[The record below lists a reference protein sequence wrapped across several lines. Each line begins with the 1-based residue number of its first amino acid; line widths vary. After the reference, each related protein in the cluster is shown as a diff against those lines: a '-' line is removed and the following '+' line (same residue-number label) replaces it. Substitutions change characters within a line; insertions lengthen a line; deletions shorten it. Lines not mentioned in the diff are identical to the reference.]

1 MTAPAVD
8 FPIVWP
14 EPGDEDLTWE
24 RDDMHMPFAV
34 SPLSADY
41 IQILF
46 DGMPYGREK
55 VQNPWQWHVRFLNGY
70 VYMAARETRP
80 VPDEAAA
87 IKVIEEHQRAL
98 IPMAAAHWQERAIP
112 ELHAVRDWFRAADV
126 ATSDLTTL
134 AELWGQA
141 WRRAERAWQ
150 IHFFAIRAPYQVADD
165 LADLYE
171 RVVPDAS
178 PGQALR
184 LIQGWAS
191 ELQDVDRAID
201 GLVGLV
207 DGNAYLRAA
216 FTYGPPSLADL
227 SALPGA
233 AEFLGALDD
242 FLAQHGHLGGSFDD
256 LAFPSWAED
265 PDIVLG
271 DVARRL
277 AAGGPSSDE
286 RRAALIAEAD
296 AMADEVRVRLAHDA
310 DELKRFEWLLE
321 HGRTVG
327 PLTEIHNYWIDRMV
341 QSLLRRFA
349 ISVGGRLVDAGV
361 IDDPEHVLYL
371 TRAEVGDLLREPASR
386 QDVIVER
393 RVTHERQK
401 AMIAPRHVGRPPEL
415 SSEPD
420 RFDGTRFEPSDDGS
434 LRGTGASGG
443 TYRGTARV
451 VLGPADF
458 GKVQRGDV
466 IVAPSSNPS
475 WLPLFSIAGGLLT
488 NTGGV
493 ACHAAVV
500 AREFGLPAVVGLGDA
515 TTRIPDGAM
524 VELEG
529 TTGYVRIL

>member
-8 FPIVWP
+8 FPIVWADP
-14 EPGDEDLTWE
+14 DDEDLTWE

-46 DGMPYGREK
+46 DGMPYGRDK
-55 VQNPWQWHVRFLNGY
+55 VQNPWRWHVRFLNGY

-98 IPMAAAHWQERAIP
+98 IPTMAAYWRESAIP
-112 ELHAVRDWFRAADV
+112 ELHGVRDWFRRADV
-126 ATSDLTTL
+126 ATADLAAVAAL
-134 AELWGQA
+134 WAEGWC
-141 WRRAERAWQ
+141 RAERAWQ
-150 IHFFAIRAPYQVADD
+150 IHFFVIRAAYQVADD

-201 GLVGLV
+201 GLVEV
-207 DGNAYLRAA
+207 VEQDADLRPA
-216 FTYGPPSLADL
+216 FSDGPPSISAL
-227 SALPGA
+227 SNLPGA
-233 AEFLGALDD
+233 APFFAALDV
-242 FLAQHGHLGGSFDD
+242 FLAEHGHLGGSFDD
-256 LAFPSWAED
+256 LAFPSWSEERD
-265 PDIVLG
+265 MVLG
-271 DVARRL
+271 DIARRL
-277 AAGGPSSDE
+277 AAGGPSSEE
-286 RRAALIAEAD
+286 RRAALLAEAD
-296 AMADEVRVRLAHDA
+296 AMADDVRARLSGQPEDL
-310 DELKRFEWLLE
+310 ERFERLLD

-327 PLTEIHNYWIDRMV
+327 PLTEIHNYWIDRMI
-341 QSLLRRFA
+341 QSHLRTFAMRVGTRLL
-349 ISVGGRLVDAGV
+349 DAGV
-361 IDDPEHVLYL
+361 IDDPEDVLYL
-371 TRAEVGDLLREPASR
+371 TRIEVGELLRAPASR
-386 QDVIVER
+386 HETIMSR
-393 RVTHERQK
+393 RITHERQK
-401 AMIAPRHVGRPPEL
+401 AMNAPRYVGRPPEQ

-420 RFDGTRFEPSDDGS
+420 RFDGARFVPTDDGT

-458 GKVQRGDV
+458 GKVGRGDV

-515 TTRIPDGAM
+515 TTRIPDGAT

>member
-1 MTAPAVD
+1 MPAVD
-8 FPIVWP
+8 FPIVWADP
-14 EPGDEDLTWE
+14 DDEDLTWE

-55 VQNPWQWHVRFLNGY
+55 VQNPWRWHVRFLNGY

-98 IPMAAAHWQERAIP
+98 IPTTAAYWWERAIP
-112 ELHAVRDWFRAADV
+112 ELHGVRDWFRRADV
-126 ATSDLTTL
+126 ATAGLATVADL
-134 AELWGQA
+134 WVDG

-150 IHFFAIRAPYQVADD
+150 IHFFVIRAAYQVADD
-165 LADLYE
+165 LADFYE
-171 RVVPDAS
+171 RVVPDAA

-191 ELQDVDRAID
+191 ELQEADR
-201 GLVGLV
+201 GLDRLAELV
-207 DGNAYLRAA
+207 DANRDLRAA
-216 FTYGPPSLADL
+216 FGDGPPSLAAL
-227 SALPGA
+227 SALPEA
-233 AEFLGALDD
+233 ADFLDALDI
-242 FLAQHGHLGGSFDD
+242 FLAEHGHLGGSFDD
-256 LAFPSWAED
+256 LAFPSWSEE
-265 PDIVLG
+265 PDIILG

-277 AAGGPSSDE
+277 AAGGPSSE
-286 RRAALIAEAD
+286 QRHAALLAEAD
-296 AMADEVRVRLAHDA
+296 AMADDVRRRLAGQPE
-310 DELKRFEWLLE
+310 ELERFEWLLD
-321 HGRTVG
+321 HARSVG

-341 QSLLRRFA
+341 QSLLRTFA
-349 ISVGGRLVDAGV
+349 MRVGARLADAGV
-361 IDDPEHVLYL
+361 VDAPEDVLYL
-371 TRAEVGDLLREPASR
+371 RRAGVADLLREPANR
-386 QDVIVER
+386 QDWITER
-393 RVTHERQK
+393 RMTHEQQK
-401 AMIAPRHVGRPPEL
+401 AMVAPRHVGRPPEQP
-415 SSEPD
+415 SEPD
-420 RFDGTRFEPSDDGS
+420 RFDGARFVPADDGT

-458 GKVQRGDV
+458 GKVERGDV

-515 TTRIPDGAM
+515 TTRIPDGAT

>member
-1 MTAPAVD
+1 MTAPAVE
-8 FPIVWP
+8 FPIVWE
-14 EPGDEDLTWE
+14 EPDDEDLTWE

-41 IQILF
+41 IRILF

-55 VQNPWQWHVRFLNGY
+55 VQNPWRWHVRFLNGY
-70 VYMAARETRP
+70 VYMAARESWP

-98 IPMAAAHWQERAIP
+98 IPTAAAYWRDRAIP
-112 ELHAVRDWFRAADV
+112 ELHGVRDWFRAADI
-126 ATSDLTTL
+126 AAADLATL
-134 AELWGQA
+134 ADLWAEA
-141 WRRAERAWQ
+141 WQRAERAWQ
-150 IHFFAIRAPYQVADD
+150 IHFFAIRAPYQVAND

-184 LIQGWAS
+184 LIQGRAS
-191 ELQDVDRAID
+191 ELQEVDRAID
-201 GLVGLV
+201 GLVELV
-207 DGNAYLRAA
+207 EADADLRAA
-216 FTYGPPSLADL
+216 FIDGPPSIDALAALRGGGAFL
-227 SALPGA
+227 SALDA
-233 AEFLGALDD
+233 
-242 FLAQHGHLGGSFDD
+242 FLAAHGHLGGSFDD
-256 LAFPSWAED
+256 LAFPSWSED

-271 DVARRL
+271 DISRRL
-277 AAGGPSSDE
+277 AAAGPSSDE
-286 RRAALIAEAD
+286 RRAALLEEAE
-296 AMADEVRVRLAHDA
+296 AMADDVRARLADLP
-310 DELKRFEWLLE
+310 DELERFEWLLD
-321 HGRTVG
+321 HARKVG

-341 QSLLRRFA
+341 QSLVRTFA
-349 ISVGGRLVDAGV
+349 IRVGARLVGAGV
-361 IDDPEHVLYL
+361 VDDPDDVLYL

-386 QDVIVER
+386 QETIVAR
-393 RVTHERQK
+393 RMTHERQK
-401 AMIAPRHVGRPPEL
+401 AIIPPRHVGRPPEAP
-415 SSEPD
+415 SEPD
-420 RFDGTRFEPSDDGS
+420 RFDGARFAPSDDGT

-458 GKVQRGDV
+458 GKVRLGDV

-515 TTRIPDGAM
+515 TTRIPDGAT

>member
-8 FPIVWP
+8 FPIVWA
-14 EPGDEDLTWE
+14 EPDDEDLTWE

-41 IQILF
+41 VQILF
-46 DGMPYGREK
+46 DGMRYGREK
-55 VQNPWQWHVRFLNGY
+55 VQNPWRWHVRFLNGY

-87 IKVIEEHQRAL
+87 IKVIEELSRAL
-98 IPMAAAHWQERAIP
+98 IPTAAAYWRDRALP
-112 ELHAVRDWFRAADV
+112 ELRELRAWFRAVDVDGADLPRL
-126 ATSDLTTL
+126 SDLWL
-134 AELWGQA
+134 EGWS
-141 WRRAERAWQ
+141 RAERAWQ
-150 IHFFAIRAPYQVADD
+150 VHFFVIRAPYQVAND

-184 LIQGWAS
+184 LIQGRAS
-191 ELQDVDRAID
+191 ELQEVDRAID
-201 GLVGLV
+201 GLVELV
-207 DGNAYLRAA
+207 AEDADLRAA
-216 FTYGPPSLADL
+216 FTDGPPSLA
-227 SALPGA
+227 A
-233 AEFLGALDD
+233 LGAVPAAADLLRALDA
-242 FLAQHGHLGGSFDD
+242 FLSEHGHLGGSFDD
-256 LAFPSWAED
+256 LAFPSWSDD

-286 RRAALIAEAD
+286 RRAALVAEAD
-296 AMADEVRVRLAHDA
+296 AMADDVRARLADDPA
-310 DELKRFEWLLE
+310 ELERFDWLLD
-321 HGRTVG
+321 HARTIG
-327 PLTEIHNYWIDRMV
+327 PLTEIHNYWIDRLV
-341 QSLLRRFA
+341 QSLLRWFA
-349 ISVGGRLVDAGV
+349 IGVGARLVDAGV
-361 IDDPEHVLYL
+361 IDDPDDVLYL

-386 QDVIVER
+386 HETIASR
-393 RVTHERQK
+393 RMTHERQK
-401 AMIAPRHVGRPPEL
+401 AMIAPRNVGRPPEP

-420 RFDGTRFEPSDDGS
+420 RFDGARFAPTDDGV

-475 WLPLFSIAGGLLT
+475 WLPLFTIAGGLLT

-515 TTRIPDGAM
+515 TTRIPDGAT

-529 TTGYVRIL
+529 ATGYVRIL